1 MTLFSWLGIAV
12 FGIWG
17 IASLLVQWS
26 NDSVSIRY
34 SDLRHFVSRWSFF
47 SPAPGVHDFY
57 LLFRCK
63 FQNGEIGQWTSAG
76 EPQSRKFI
84 HAVWHP
90 DMRRKKALIGAVKLL
105 GTEGFE
111 EIDTE
116 KAKTNTGYLSIL
128 SSVMAVPGPP
138 LEMSRQ
144 FMVLRKS
151 GIDQEAEPELVV
163 LSDFFA
169 PD

>member
-1 MTLFSWLGIAV
+1 MSLFSWLGISV

-26 NDSVSIRY
+26 NDSISTRY

-47 SPAPGVHDFY
+47 SPAPGEHDFY
-57 LLFRCK
+57 LLFRSK
-63 FQNGEIGQWTSAG
+63 FKNGEIGPWTSAG
-76 EPQSRKFI
+76 EPESRKLI
-84 HAVWHP
+84 HAIWHP

-105 GTEGFE
+105 SAEGYD
-111 EIDTE
+111 EIDAQ

-128 SSVMAVPGPP
+128 SSVMAVPGPS
-138 LEMSRQ
+138 LEVARQ

-151 GIDQEAEPELVV
+151 GIDREAEPELII

-169 PD
+169 PA